1 MRGCAAAWVPPA
13 PTARAWKPLMSDVSF
28 GWALVGA
35 GIMGQRMA
43 RQLGNEPAL
52 RLRSV
57 WDPSPA
63 AMSAWPAEMQAASLE
78 AALEA
83 PGVRWV
89 YVASP
94 PTAHLAAAQAARLR
108 GLPVFCEKPLAT
120 SMPDIEA
127 MSVLASHA
135 PGSMAVNFPFAYSP
149 VWPRLAQ
156 ARDHLGQGEAMAVSI
171 RLRMKAWPRP
181 WQQGAHGWLSEPG
194 LGGGYAREVLSHFL
208 FLALRLG
215 GTLGFTHWTSRHDPR
230 GMETQISAQG
240 SCGRSPL
247 TVDTAL
253 AGEADDDNQL
263 RLDWP
268 GHAGSH
274 AALVDWGDFVDG
286 SGRCTPQHPEM
297 AVAPALLAWL
307 KGLPPHPT
315 RGALATFE
323 EAAQVARWIE
333 TLRAVR

>member
-1 MRGCAAAWVPPA
+1 
-13 PTARAWKPLMSDVSF
+13 MSDASF

-63 AMSAWPAEMQAASLE
+63 AMSAWPAEMQASSLE

-94 PTAHLAAAQAARLR
+94 PTAHLAAVQAARLR

-127 MSVLASHA
+127 MSVLASNA
-135 PGSMAVNFPFAYSP
+135 PESMAVNFPFAYSP

-215 GTLGFTHWTSRHDPR
+215 GTLAFTHWTNRHDPR

-240 SCGRSPL
+240 TCGRSPL